1 MDFRLDLEQH
11 AIGGLTRLRTVVV
24 ACPPL
29 YEPDTTMKK
38 SMLYLMH
45 VDWGWAKQRPHFV
58 AEGLARYYDVSV
70 RFVQSFNR
78 KLVSKG
84 DQNDRV
90 DIGGIFR
97 FPLARFA
104 AVRALNAL
112 TAQLQLHPQVRSSS
126 IVWVTHP
133 NMFDLVRQSLRAEAV
148 LIYDCMDDV
157 LEFPDTRHDPAKR
170 EAMARLEGA
179 LAARADVVFASSRYL
194 KAKLRD
200 RYGIG
205 DDRLHVVNNGINLA
219 PRAAAQAT
227 NAAVPLRDL
236 LGPAADAVGKRMVY
250 IGTISEW
257 FDFDIV
263 LRTLEE
269 RDDISYVIVGPRE
282 IDPPTHPRLFV
293 VPPVAHHEVAR
304 IMDWADA
311 LIMPFRLTELIR
323 SVNPVKVYEYIRAG
337 KPAVVLRY
345 GETEVFEPYVHLY
358 ATAQEYSQIVAQIA
372 QGSLPKLSNRAA
384 AKRFV
389 EGSSWTARVD
399 ALMTKIPVR

>member
-1 MDFRLDLEQH
+1 MT
-11 AIGGLTRLRTVVV
+11 A
-24 ACPPL
+24 
-29 YEPDTTMKK
+29 DTPAPK
-38 SMLYLMH
+38 MLYLMH

-84 DQNDRV
+84 GPEDRI

-97 FPLARFA
+97 FPLARFS

-112 TAQLQLHPQVRSSS
+112 VARLQLYPQVRSSS

-133 NMFDLVRQSLRAEAV
+133 NMFDLVRRSLRADTV

-170 EAMARLEGA
+170 QAMTRLEGA
-179 LAARADVVFASSRYL
+179 LAARADVVFASSHYL

-200 RYGIG
+200 RYGIE

-219 PRAAAQAT
+219 PRSAAD
-227 NAAVPLRDL
+227 AAVPLRDL
-236 LGPAADAVGKRMVY
+236 LGPAADVVGKRMVY

-269 RDDISYVIVGPRE
+269 RDDISYVIVGPCE

-293 VPPVAHHEVAR
+293 VPPVKHHEVAR

-323 SVNPVKVYEYIRAG
+323 SVNPVKVYEYIHAG

-358 ATAQEYSQIVAQIA
+358 ATAQEYSRIVAQIA
-372 QGSLPKLSNRAA
+372 QGSLPDRSNRAA
-384 AKRFV
+384 ERFV
-389 EGSSWTARVD
+389 ETSSWAARVD

>member
-1 MDFRLDLEQH
+1 M
-11 AIGGLTRLRTVVV
+11 
-24 ACPPL
+24 
-29 YEPDTTMKK
+29 TMKK

-84 DQNDRV
+84 TEEHLA
-90 DIGGIFR
+90 GIRRIYR

-104 AVRALNAL
+104 AVRVVNAL
-112 TAQLQLHPQVRSSS
+112 VARLQLYPKVRSSS
-126 IVWVTHP
+126 IVWITHP
-133 NMFDLVRQSLRAEAV
+133 NMFDLVRRSVRADTV

-157 LEFPDTRHDPAKR
+157 LEFPDTKHDPAKR
-170 EAMARLEGA
+170 QAMAQLEGA
-179 LAARADVVFASSRYL
+179 LTARADVIFASSHYL

-200 RYGIG
+200 RYAIE
-205 DDRLHVVNNGINLA
+205 DDKLHVVNNGINLA
-219 PRAAAQAT
+219 PRNAAQAANT
-227 NAAVPLRDL
+227 AVPLRDL

-269 RDDISYVIVGPRE
+269 RDDISYVVVGPCE
-282 IDPPTHPRLFV
+282 IEPPTHPRLFL
-293 VPPVAHHEVAR
+293 VPPVKHHEVAR

-323 SVNPVKVYEYIRAG
+323 SVNPVKVYEYIHAG
-337 KPAVVLRY
+337 KAAVVLRY
-345 GETEVFEPYVHLY
+345 GETEMFEPYVYLY
-358 ATAQEYSQIVAQIA
+358 TTAQEYSQIVAQIA
-372 QGSLPKLSNRAA
+372 QGSLPDKSNRSAA
-384 AKRFV
+384 ERFV
-389 EGSSWTARVD
+389 QGSSWTARVD
-399 ALMTKIPVR
+399 ALMTKIPAR